1 MLYIIVIFV
10 LFVSVGIYARRYSHN
25 KRESGGVNNVSPE
38 CSSCA
43 ADSLTCARECAMEAA
58 VRDAEYFEDEELDAY
73 KGRPS
78 SAYTDAEA
86 DEFAE
91 VMLTMRPDEVK
102 DWGHSLVRR
111 GINMPDQIKDEY
123 FILIENR

>member
-1 MLYIIVIFV
+1 MLYIIVIFIV
-10 LFVSVGIYARRYSHN
+10 FISIGVYARHYLHN
-25 KRESGGVNNVSPE
+25 KRESSGVNNLGSE

-43 ADSLTCARECAMEAA
+43 ADSASCARECAMEAA

-86 DEFAE
+86 DEFVE

-102 DWGHSLVRR
+102 DWGHSLLQR

>member
-1 MLYIIVIFV
+1 MLYIIIIFV
-10 LFVSVGIYARRYSHN
+10 VLVAIGIYARRYSHN
-25 KRESGGVNNVSPE
+25 KTESGCVSNQSPE

-43 ADSLTCARECAMEAA
+43 ADSVTCARECAIEAA
-58 VRDAEYFEDEELDAY
+58 VREAEYFEDEELDAY

-91 VMLTMRPDEVK
+91 VMLTMRPDEVRQ
-102 DWGHSLVRR
+102 WGHSLVQR